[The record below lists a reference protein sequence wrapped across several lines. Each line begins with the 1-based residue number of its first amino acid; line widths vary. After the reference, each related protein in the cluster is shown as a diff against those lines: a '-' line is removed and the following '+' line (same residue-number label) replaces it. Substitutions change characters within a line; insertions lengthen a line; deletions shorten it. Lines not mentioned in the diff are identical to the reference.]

1 MSNTHSAEPAVS
13 GMQAASSTQGGRG
26 IHCVPFHGSRC
37 EINLNILLEIRIMF
51 GFLFLHIPSGPN
63 IRYDGQRQET
73 VIKELNET
81 KLEMEAEPRNHPYF
95 VAPSKSVCSAYDSIR
110 TRSSTAL
117 FIALGFSAR
126 FLVINVR
133 SDTIPRKYARI
144 KENKR
149 IRNKRK

>member
-37 EINLNILLEIRIMF
+37 EINLNVLLEIRIMF

-117 FIALGFSAR
+117 FIALGFSAH
-126 FLVINVR
+126 FLVINVS
-133 SDTIPRKYARI
+133 SDTIPRKYALI

-149 IRNKRK
+149 IRNQ